1 MVAPVSATPSFGGL
15 RVLSFES
22 RRAAEVASLIE
33 TYGGTAIVAPA
44 LREVAL
50 ESNREALDFAA
61 RLVGGEFDVT
71 IFLTGVGAR
80 QLMAIAEH
88 AYPGD
93 VVRAAL
99 AKTRVVARGPKPL
112 AVLRELQV
120 PIWAVAPE
128 PNTWRELV
136 SAIEARAAEQPLG
149 GARVAVQEYGV
160 SNAELIDALQQRGAL
175 VTCVPVYQWA
185 LPEDLGPL
193 RSAVLTMARGEID
206 VAMFT
211 TGVQLQHLWQI
222 VTELQ
227 LEEPVRRGLA
237 QAVIGS
243 IGPSTSDELRRH
255 GLTVDLEAA
264 HPKFGGLIR
273 ELAERAPALA
283 HAKRSGG

>member
-1 MVAPVSATPSFGGL
+1 VSATPGFDGL

-22 RRAAEVASLIE
+22 RRAAEVAALIE

-61 RLVGGEFDVT
+61 RLLGGEFDLT
-71 IFLTGVGAR
+71 IFLTGVGTR
-80 QLMAIAEH
+80 QLMAVAEH
-88 AYPGD
+88 ACPGEA
-93 VVRAAL
+93 VWSAL
-99 AKTRVVARGPKPL
+99 AKTRVVAGGPKPL
-112 AVLRELQV
+112 AVLRERQV
-120 PIWAVAPE
+120 PIWAIAPE

-136 SAIEARAAEQPLG
+136 AVIEAKAAEQPLR

-160 SNAELIDALQQRGAL
+160 SNAELVDALQERGAA
-175 VTCVPVYQWA
+175 VTCVPVYRWA
-185 LPEDLGPL
+185 LPEDPGPL
-193 RSAVLTMARGEID
+193 RSAVLALARGEID

-227 LEEPVRRGLA
+227 LEGAVRRGLA
-237 QAVIGS
+237 QAVIAS

-264 HPKFGGLIR
+264 HPRFGALIR

-283 HAKRSGG
+283 HAKRRAV